1 MLLFKTTNF
10 ILFKTLISLRS
21 NLNKK
26 KTILFNHNNISLQN
40 RNVSYN
46 IISSNKK
53 YKFNNNVKN
62 SLESLIFIQ
71 LRQLTTSGGE
81 KIPFTTS
88 NFNNNQIKDSINSN
102 STTSHNNNNS
112 TIIEGSKSSTT
123 FYSQEF
129 NKFYGEMERNMM
141 KRINE
146 SNQRRFRIVLISS
159 VLFIVWIVAI
169 FGKKI
174 RQSFTKE
181 AAGLARETLEN
192 ESLKIQTQELA
203 MAVVQTILDDKEVT
217 TAAGLF
223 LQEAAAVPETQQ
235 ALVNLTTHVLK
246 HPETLK
252 EVNILCNKLMEI
264 LANEPVSCSIFKIYL

>member
-1 MLLFKTTNF
+1 LSPWRF
-10 ILFKTLISLRS
+10 R
-21 NLNKK
+21 
-26 KTILFNHNNISLQN
+26 
-40 RNVSYN
+40 
-46 IISSNKK
+46 
-53 YKFNNNVKN
+53 
-62 SLESLIFIQ
+62 Q
-71 LRQLTTSGGE
+71 LRQLNSSEGE
-81 KIPFTTS
+81 KIPFTPS
-88 NFNNNQIKDSINSN
+88 NINNNQIKESADNN
-102 STTSHNNNNS
+102 STTNSNNNNNNKS
-112 TIIEGSKSSTT
+112 TTSEESKSSAT

-129 NKFYGEMERNMM
+129 NKIYGDMERKMM
-141 KRINE
+141 TRINE

-159 VLFIVWIVAI
+159 VLFIIWIVAI

-203 MAVVQTILDDKEVT
+203 MAVVQTVLDDKEVT
-217 TAAGLF
+217 TAAGVF

-252 EVNILCNKLMEI
+252 EVNVLCNKLMAI
-264 LANEPVSCSIFKIYL
+264 LANEPVSC